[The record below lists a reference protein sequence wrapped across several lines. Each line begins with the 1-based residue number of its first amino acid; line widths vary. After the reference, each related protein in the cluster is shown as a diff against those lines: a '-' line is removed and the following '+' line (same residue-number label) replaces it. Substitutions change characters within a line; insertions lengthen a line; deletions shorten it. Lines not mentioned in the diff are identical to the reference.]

1 MLIKPPL
8 MTLQVKVRFCSIF
21 FIVTN
26 LRLFLT
32 LTMNGLFLTL
42 QEKLH
47 FGRWDGPR
55 ENHPVHHV
63 PFRNIPQGHP
73 RPFPHHRPTLHH
85 HQLGAGVPDVDRDE
99 RHRVPRQ
106 PNQQADDPAVRDG
119 VQRRAGRPPAHR
131 RGPGQLAIMLTAASP
146 RLVLQSPMPCVELL
160 LVYSVESRTYWGRRL
175 TPPW

>member
-21 FIVTN
+21 FVVTH
-26 LRLFLT
+26 LRLFPM

-42 QEKLH
+42 QKKLH

-85 HQLGAGVPDVDRDE
+85 HQLGARVPDVDRNE
-99 RHRVPRQ
+99 CHRVPRQ
-106 PNQQADDPAVRDG
+106 PDQQADDPAVRDG
-119 VQRRAGRPPAHR
+119 VQRCPGEPSTRCRDPA
-131 RGPGQLAIMLTAASP
+131 TARHWFTTASLP
-146 RLVLQSPMPCVELL
+146 LIFQGLIPCVELL
-160 LVYSVESRTYWGRRL
+160 LTYSAESHPYWGRCL